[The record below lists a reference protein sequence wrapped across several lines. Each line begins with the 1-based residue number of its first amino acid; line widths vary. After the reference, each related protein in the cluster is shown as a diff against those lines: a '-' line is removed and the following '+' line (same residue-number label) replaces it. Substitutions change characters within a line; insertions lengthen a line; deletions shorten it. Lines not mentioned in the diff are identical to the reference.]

1 MDRLTYRDPG
11 EFGLARIGANH
22 FNYNDPFTKDETITG
37 FAPERLAAYEDTG
50 LMPEDIIRIRA
61 ELEAALEKL
70 QENKLLLEA
79 GEMDMEN
86 PLERIK
92 VQAALRS
99 EMMKLKFRQE
109 HDPKKIS
116 ILDYTI
122 IYALKNVLEGGACD
136 DGL

>member
-1 MDRLTYRDPG
+1 MGGMDRLTVYIDGEAREDHSRD
-11 EFGLARIGANH
+11 
-22 FNYNDPFTKDETITG
+22 TG
-37 FAPERLAAYEDTG
+37 KWKNGSRECMARLAAYEDTG

-116 ILDYTI
+116 VLDYTI
-122 IYALKNVLEGGACD
+122 IYALKNVLDGGGCD